1 MVEINDRNIALL
13 IDSENVSSKY
23 VKFILNELNTYGTVS
38 VRRIYGDWRANN
50 DWSQELLLEYS
61 IQPIQQFNYIK
72 GKNST
77 DIALVIDAMDILY
90 TNKVDI
96 FCIVTSDSDFTRL
109 AMRLRESHSYV
120 IGMGESKVATALVRA
135 CNKFIYLDAI
145 YSSEVRSAAN
155 QSVSKADA
163 EIVQGVRD
171 TLSLQ
176 EVKLEISNILSESD
190 DEMLLGELGMMV
202 HKRISDFNVSN
213 YGYKKF
219 SEFMTREF
227 PQVKFKSEKRKN
239 TQDQKPEYSE
249 VVDEVYKFIEKNGG
263 SVDNLTYI
271 QDHLKSKYKNFN
283 VKDYGFGKIST
294 FLKSIPKLKVKKNTV
309 KISKK

>member
-1 MVEINDRNIALL
+1 MIEINDRNIALL

-23 VKFILNELNTYGTVS
+23 IKFILNELNTYGTVS
-38 VRRIYGDWRANN
+38 VRRIYGDWRSNN
-50 DWSQELLLEYS
+50 DWSQELLFEYS

-90 TNKVDI
+90 TNKADI

-120 IGMGESKVATALVRA
+120 IGMGESKVSTALVRA
-135 CNKFIYLDAI
+135 CDKFVYLDAI
-145 YSSEVRSAAN
+145 FSSEVRSAVN
-155 QSVSKADA
+155 QSVPKADA
-163 EIVQGVRD
+163 ETVQSVRD
-171 TLSLQ
+171 ILSLQ

-190 DEMLLGELGMMV
+190 DVMLLGELGMMV
-202 HKRISDFNVSN
+202 HKRIPDFDVSN

-227 PQVKFKSEKRKN
+227 PQVKFKSEKCKN
-239 TQDQKPEYSE
+239 TQDQKPECSE

>member
-120 IGMGESKVATALVRA
+120 IGMGESKAPTALA
-135 CNKFIYLDAI
+135 KSCNKFIYLDILYADEPKAETNDV
-145 YSSEVRSAAN
+145 SFEN
-155 QSVSKADA
+155 GDNSVS
-163 EIVQGVRD
+163 IT
-171 TLSLQ
+171 TLEQ
-176 EVKLEISNILSESD
+176 IKEEVSRILSETEKNEIS
-190 DEMLLGELGMMV
+190 LGELGSIL
-202 HKRISDFNVSN
+202 HKQFPDFDVRNF
-213 YGYKKF
+213 GYTKF
-219 SEFMTREF
+219 SVMIAEEF
-227 PQVKFKSEKRKN
+227 PQTKLEPKNNTFYISLKIKVERSVINDAVYNFIQQNGGRVKNLSQIQAYLKNKFKYF
-239 TQDQKPEYSE
+239 D
-249 VVDEVYKFIEKNGG
+249 
-263 SVDNLTYI
+263 L
-271 QDHLKSKYKNFN
+271 
-283 VKDYGFGKIST
+283 KDYGFSKISS
-294 FLKSIPKLKVKKNTV
+294 FLRSVPNVSVGNNSVKTT
-309 KISKK
+309 KK